1 MLHMNKRNGFTL
13 VELLIAIAILS
24 IIMSVV
30 YKSFYA
36 STEGIKRAEVVDD
49 INSTARVIFLKLMDD
64 INSAYLD
71 NSNKTI
77 FVGDSKRDKDLP
89 QDSLSLTSLSNLRM
103 VRDAKETDLYETG
116 YYLKEDYDYQRQ
128 EKKTS
133 LFRREKKT
141 IGIEPVLEGGEVYE
155 LTDEIAGIRFSYF
168 DGASWNDK
176 WDSRITKALP
186 KGVDVEIILF
196 DADKRKRIF
205 KTIIDVPMAGR

>member
-1 MLHMNKRNGFTL
+1 MNKRNGFTL

>member
-1 MLHMNKRNGFTL
+1 MNKRNGFTL

-103 VRDAKETDLYETG
+103 VKDAKETDLHEIG
-116 YYLKEDYDYQRQ
+116 YYLKEDYDYQKQ
-128 EKKTS
+128 EKKIS
-133 LFRREKKT
+133 LLRKEKKT
-141 IGIEPVLEGGEVYE
+141 IGAEPVLEGGEVYE

-168 DGASWNDK
+168 DGTSWKDN

-186 KGVDVEIILF
+186 KGVEVEIILF

-205 KTIIDVPMAGR
+205 KTIIDVPMGN

>member
-1 MLHMNKRNGFTL
+1 MNKRNGFTL

-103 VRDAKETDLYETG
+103 VKDAKETDLHEIG
-116 YYLKEDYDYQRQ
+116 YYLKEDYDYQKQ
-128 EKKTS
+128 EKKIS
-133 LFRREKKT
+133 LLRKEKKT
-141 IGIEPVLEGGEVYE
+141 IGAEPVLEGGEVYE

-168 DGASWNDK
+168 DGAWKDN
-176 WDSRITKALP
+176 WDSKTTPPKA
-186 KGVDVEIILF
+186 VEVEIILF
-196 DADKRKRIF
+196 DADKNKRTF
-205 KTIIDVPMAGR
+205 KTIIDVPMRN